1 MINGIKLHK
10 KIIISFFIIN
20 SVYSSD
26 DAMYQIGMSNHL
38 GNETWSRCA
47 KEMISSETNIY
58 ELSYIRSGSMPLSP
72 FAGKFEP
79 KYLPTGPT
87 PNEVQLANMDVLNED
102 VNTANQ
108 GTQMD
113 AFGHFA
119 YTEEIW
125 DGKSELNQED
135 IKYLGGLTQKD
146 VKPTPDSPLLHLG
159 ADSIPPIIT
168 SGILIDVKK
177 YSNNGKSF
185 KAGEFITEDHIKQA
199 IKKSPKLKKRGI
211 MSGDVVMIYTGW
223 SDYYQDPDIDKIYYS
238 TAPGISYGA
247 AKYLASK
254 KVIGVG
260 LDTCCVDARP
270 DPNNP
275 TDFKQPV
282 GTPPNQ
288 SFPVHDYFLTKVG
301 VYTLENLNLKKLAN
315 DSVYVSCT
323 MVLPLRS
330 KGSAGSPIR
339 PVAIGSS
346 S

>member
-1 MINGIKLHK
+1 MKTLK
-10 KIIISFFIIN
+10 KILFTLVLITSITTF
-20 SVYSSD
+20 
-26 DAMYQIGMSNHL
+26 AEQGTKKQIKHTL
-38 GNETWSRCA
+38 GNENWARCA
-47 KEMISSETNIY
+47 KEMLLKETNIY

-79 KYLPTGPT
+79 KYLPSSPT
-87 PNEVQLANMDVLNED
+87 PNEVQLGNMDVLNED
-102 VNTANQ
+102 VNNANQ

-119 YTEEIW
+119 YIEEPW
-125 DGKSELNQED
+125 DGKKDLKLED

-146 VKPTPDSPLLHLG
+146 VKPTPNSPLLFLG
-159 ADSIPPIIT
+159 AETIPPIVT
-168 SGILIDVKK
+168 SGILLDVKK
-177 YSNNGKSF
+177 YSNSNKNF
-185 KAGEFITEDHIKQA
+185 KAGEFITEDHLKNA
-199 IKKSPKLKKRGI
+199 IKNSPILRERGI
-211 MSGDVVMIYTGW
+211 LAGDVIMIYTGW

-247 AKYLASK
+247 AEYLASK

-275 TDFKQPV
+275 GKFEQPS
-282 GTPPNQ
+282 GTPSNQ

-301 VYTLENLNLKKLAN
+301 IYTLENLNLKRLAS

-323 MVLPLRS
+323 IILPLRS

-339 PVAIGSS
+339 PIAIGSS
-346 S
+346 N

>member
-1 MINGIKLHK
+1 MKNMKLQK
-10 KIIISFFIIN
+10 KILIFLFLISSAVIF
-20 SVYSSD
+20 SD
-26 DAMYQIGMSNHL
+26 QEKRKEIRNMP
-38 GNETWSRCA
+38 GNENWTACA
-47 KEMISSETNIY
+47 KEMLSKETNIY

-79 KYLPTGPT
+79 KYLPTSPT

-102 VNTANQ
+102 VNNANQ

-119 YTEEIW
+119 YIEETW
-125 DGKSELNQED
+125 DGESDLKPED

-146 VKPTPDSPLLHLG
+146 VKPTPDSPLLFLG
-159 ADSIPPIIT
+159 AETIPPIIT
-168 SGILIDVKK
+168 TGILLDVKK
-177 YSNNGKSF
+177 YSNNNNNF
-185 KAGEFITEDHIKQA
+185 KAGEFITEDH
-199 IKKSPKLKKRGI
+199 LKKALKNTPIIKDRGI
-211 MSGDVVMIYTGW
+211 LAGDVIMIYTGW

-247 AKYLASK
+247 AKYLSSK
-254 KVIGVG
+254 KVVGVG

-275 TDFKQPV
+275 TKFKQPP

-301 VYTLENLNLKKLAN
+301 IYTLENLNLKKIAS
-315 DSVYVSCT
+315 DSVYLSCT
-323 MVLPLRS
+323 MILPLRS

-346 S
+346 G

>member
-1 MINGIKLHK
+1 MKTSK
-10 KIIISFFIIN
+10 KILFTLVLITSISAF
-20 SVYSSD
+20 
-26 DAMYQIGMSNHL
+26 AEQGPKKQIKHTL
-38 GNETWSRCA
+38 GNENWARCA
-47 KEMISSETNIY
+47 QEMLQKETNIY

-79 KYLPTGPT
+79 KYLPSSPT
-87 PNEVQLANMDVLNED
+87 PNEVQLGNMDVLNED
-102 VNTANQ
+102 VNNANQ

-119 YTEEIW
+119 YIEEPW
-125 DGKSELNQED
+125 DGKTDLKLED

-146 VKPTPDSPLLHLG
+146 VKPTPNSPLLFLG
-159 ADSIPPIIT
+159 AETIPPIVT
-168 SGILIDVKK
+168 SGILLDVKK
-177 YSNNGKSF
+177 YSNSNKNF
-185 KAGEFITEDHIKQA
+185 KAGEFITEDHLKNA
-199 IKKSPKLKKRGI
+199 IKNSPILRERGI
-211 MSGDVVMIYTGW
+211 LAGDVIMIYTGW

-275 TDFKQPV
+275 SKFKQPP

-301 VYTLENLNLKKLAN
+301 IYTLENLNLKRLAS

-323 MVLPLRS
+323 MILPLRS

-339 PVAIGSS
+339 PIAIGSS
-346 S
+346 N